1 MTVRNDYEVF
11 TQHKVTIT
19 VTQDRAVHAA
29 DSPTVTQPCAIV
41 SPLAASQLTGTIL
54 QMDSVSTGKMVVD
67 VGPGQVYN
75 HKVRNVKTYSGG
87 DTEAT
92 FDEIDE
98 GDPVYYDLDTG
109 ATMPADVRLSTSPL
123 AADGTA
129 NPRFGW
135 VVLKTEAEVYPKGSS
150 EAAST
155 QECGVMQVGAGGI
168 V

>member
-1 MTVRNDYEVF
+1 MTVRNDYEGFVENPVMRNF
-11 TQHKVTIT
+11 TK
-19 VTQDRAVHAA
+19 DRAVHAA
-29 DSPTVTQPCAIV
+29 DSPTATQPFAIV
-41 SPLAASQLTGTIL
+41 SPLAASQITGTIITFGDSADL
-54 QMDSVSTGKMVVD
+54 QFVGD
-67 VGPGQVYN
+67 VGPGQVYK

-109 ATMPADVRLSTSPL
+109 GTMPADVRLSTSPL
-123 AADGTA
+123 AADGVA

-135 VVLKTEAEVYPKGSS
+135 VALLEEAETFPKGD
-150 EAAST
+150 ATAST
-155 QECGVMQVGAGGI
+155 QEIGVMQSGAGGI